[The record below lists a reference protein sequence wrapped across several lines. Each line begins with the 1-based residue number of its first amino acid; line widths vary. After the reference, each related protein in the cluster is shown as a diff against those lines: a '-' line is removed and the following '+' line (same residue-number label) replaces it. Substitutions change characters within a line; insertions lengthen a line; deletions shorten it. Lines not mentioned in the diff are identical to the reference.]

1 MTGRRMREKL
11 ENHFRLS
18 LVLHIDDK
26 KMRWVSSIPDLGSL
40 VRFEDLFPDT
50 HGEWGH
56 LNQLTFF
63 DKLDGL
69 LKA

>member
-18 LVLHIDDK
+18 LVLIIDDK
-26 KMRWVSSIPDLGSL
+26 KMSWVSSMPDLGSL
-40 VRFEDLFPDT
+40 VRFEDLFSDA

-56 LNQLTFF
+56 LNQLIFF